1 MAEDC
6 ILKLKTN
13 NGHIVQVGDMGKTM
27 VRPLGDI
34 ASADDM
40 EVNFFY
46 ARDYTG
52 EDGNALGEIRNIQV
66 EPEWDGDVSK
76 LNAGD
81 AFAYS
86 TPDLLG
92 D

>member
-1 MAEDC
+1 MVEDV
-6 ILKLKTN
+6 ILRLRTSDD
-13 NGHIVQVGDMGKTM
+13 HTVQVGDMGKSI
-27 VRPLGDI
+27 VRSMDGV

-46 ARDYTG
+46 SRDYEG
-52 EDGNALGEIRNIQV
+52 KDGAMLGEISNIQV

-81 AFAYS
+81 TFVYS
-86 TPDLLG
+86 TPNLL

>member
-1 MAEDC
+1 MAEDA

-13 NGHIVQVGDMGKTM
+13 DGHIVQVGDMGKTV
-27 VRPLGDI
+27 VRSMDGVT
-34 ASADDM
+34 SADDM
-40 EVNFFY
+40 EPNFFY
-46 ARDYTG
+46 ARDYEG
-52 EDGNALGEIRNIQV
+52 EEGVMLGEIRNIQV

-81 AFAYS
+81 TFVYS
-86 TPDLLG
+86 TPNLL

>member
-13 NGHIVQVGDMGKTM
+13 DGHTVQVGDMGKTM

-66 EPEWDGDVSK
+66 EPAWTGDVSA
-76 LNAGD
+76 LNPGD
-81 AFAYS
+81 AIAFG

>member
-1 MAEDC
+1 MAEDA

-13 NGHIVQVGDMGKTM
+13 DGHIVQVGDMGKSI
-27 VRPLGDI
+27 VRSMDGV

-40 EVNFFY
+40 ELNFFY
-46 ARDYTG
+46 SRDYEGTEG
-52 EDGNALGEIRNIQV
+52 AVLGEISNIQV

-81 AFAYS
+81 TFVYS
-86 TPDLLG
+86 TPNLL